1 MSARS
6 EAVSIWLSWLHR
18 PVIRYIFAAE
28 PRQQRMPLLP
38 GLAGIILDILERRV
52 KVVETKFV
60 FLIFKT

>member
-1 MSARS
+1 
-6 EAVSIWLSWLHR
+6 
-18 PVIRYIFAAE
+18 
-28 PRQQRMPLLP
+28 MPLLP